1 MNVVEVSRITDVL
14 TFLVQP
20 AWQVQKRPAKQG
32 RFGNKIERWRILNLF
47 IIIIIIIII
56 IITDI
61 IYQHHLAYILN
72 QVTSY

>member
-32 RFGNKIERWRILNLF
+32 RFGNKIERWRILNLL
-47 IIIIIIIII
+47 IIIIII

>member
-47 IIIIIIIII
+47 IIIIIIII
-56 IITDI
+56 TDI

>member
-47 IIIIIIIII
+47 IIIIIII
-56 IITDI
+56 TDI